1 MRSVAPTIPT
11 ITDCRS
17 RLLDKLSYDESSD
30 KFIHVGDIVAKGP
43 HKGSLAVLTYMSSHN
58 ITGVRG
64 NHDQKVIEWRGWLDW
79 IHAQPGGK
87 KWLNAL
93 NDDWESHKVDDDRL
107 SEWIEKAKKKLA
119 SQKATYKGGIGDVG
133 HYDGEKSGISKVVKS
148 IKI

>member
-1 MRSVAPTIPT
+1 MRVAPIIPAN
-11 ITDCRS
+11 TDCRS

-87 KWLNAL
+87 KWLTAL

-107 SEWIEKAKKKLA
+107 SEWIEKAKKVC
-119 SQKATYKGGIGDVG
+119 STDV
-133 HYDGEKSGISKVVKS
+133 EP
-148 IKI
+148 